1 MCWDWTKKGLSGPP
15 ADNAYDYNYDGKPS
29 EPSPAT
35 FDFNLRT
42 GKWETINPNALDPTM
57 DHRRLL

>member
-1 MCWDWTKKGLSGPP
+1 LSGPP